1 MATYTKV
8 SRSVP
13 SQERAAVITAVAD
26 GDRIDIVD
34 VLGRPARRVIF
45 KMTDSADTVT
55 YKLNHLRRLR
65 PARTPEESFGMAD
78 QVWGING
85 KEVTDWWTSS
95 NASEFTGTGSTQL
108 ETAEGL
114 QVSAVEITGLTLST
128 GTTITI
134 EVT

>member
-13 SQERAAVITAVAD
+13 NSERAAVITAVAD
-26 GDRIDIVD
+26 GDRIDLVD

-45 KMTDSADTVT
+45 KMTDSADTIS
-55 YKLNHLRRLR
+55 YKLNHLRHLR
-65 PARTPEESFGMAD
+65 PSRTPEEAFSLAD
-78 QVWGING
+78 QVWGISG
-85 KEVTDWWTSS
+85 TEVTDWWSS
-95 NASEFTGTGSTQL
+95 AHASEFTGTGSTQL
-108 ETAEGL
+108 EIADGL
-114 QVSAVEITGLTLST
+114 QVSALEITGLSLST